1 MHTKTVAAEIAREAL
16 ILKSL
21 PQDLAEELLLCAS
34 SRAYARG
41 ETVFLQ
47 GDPAE
52 QVFIVLEGWVKL
64 FRLTPNGT
72 EAVVGVFTQG
82 RSFAEAAVFSG
93 VPYPVAAEAVTDCQL
108 LAIPARTILARMRA
122 RPELC
127 LSVLA
132 SSFMHLHGLVSQ
144 IEQLK
149 AHTGAQRLAE
159 FLVDLCP
166 VEEGA
171 CTITLPYDK
180 SLIAGRLGMK
190 PESLSR
196 AFARL
201 REHGVTVTQNHAAI
215 HEVGRLRDYV
225 DEDRAIAWSKAQ

>member
-1 MHTKTVAAEIAREAL
+1 MHTKKVAAEIAREAL

-21 PQDLAEELLLCAS
+21 PQDLAQELLGNAS
-34 SRAYARG
+34 NRAYVRG
-41 ETVFLQ
+41 ETIFLQ
-47 GDPAE
+47 GEPAE

-82 RSFAEAAVFSG
+82 HSFAEAAVFSG

-108 LAIPARTILARMRA
+108 LAIPARTILSRMRA

-132 SSFMHLHGLVSQ
+132 SSFKHLHGLVSQ

-166 VEEGA
+166 VREGA

-201 REHGVTVTQNHAAI
+201 RELGVSVTQNHAAI
-215 HEVGRLRDYV
+215 HEVGRLRDYI
-225 DEDRAIAWSKAQ
+225 DEDRAMAWSKAQ

>member
-1 MHTKTVAAEIAREAL
+1 MHTKKVAAEIAREAL

-21 PQDLAEELLLCAS
+21 PQDLAQELLGNAS

-41 ETVFLQ
+41 ETIFLQ
-47 GDPAE
+47 GEPAE

-82 RSFAEAAVFSG
+82 HSFAEAAVFSG

-108 LAIPARTILARMRA
+108 LAIPARTILSRMRA

-132 SSFMHLHGLVSQ
+132 SSFKHLHGLVSQ

-166 VEEGA
+166 VETGA

-196 AFARL
+196 AFGRL
-201 REHGVTVTQNHAAI
+201 REQGVSVSHNQAAI
-215 HEVGRLRDYV
+215 RDVESLRDYV
-225 DEDRAIAWSKAQ
+225 EEDRALAWSRAQ

>member
-1 MHTKTVAAEIAREAL
+1 MHAKPVAAGIASEAL
-16 ILKSL
+16 ILRSL
-21 PQDLAEELLLCAS
+21 PQDLAEEVLQTAL
-34 SRAYARG
+34 SRTFDRG
-41 ETVFLQ
+41 ETIFLQ
-47 GDPAE
+47 GEPADYI
-52 QVFIVLEGWVKL
+52 FIVIEGWVKL
-64 FRLTPNGT
+64 FRMTPNGT

-93 VPYPVAAEAVTDCQL
+93 MPYPVTAEAVTDCQL
-108 LAIPARTILARMRA
+108 LSLPAQTILSRMRA

-127 LSVLA
+127 LAVLS
-132 SSFMHLHGLVSQ
+132 SSFLHLHGLVSQ

-166 VEEGA
+166 VDTGA

-196 AFARL
+196 AFGRL
-201 REHGVTVTQNHAAI
+201 REQGVSVSHNQAAI
-215 HEVGRLRDYV
+215 RDVETLRDYV
-225 DEDRAIAWSKAQ
+225 EEDRALAWSRAQ

>member
-1 MHTKTVAAEIAREAL
+1 MHAKAMAAEIARETL
-16 ILKSL
+16 ILRSL
-21 PQDLAEELLLCAS
+21 PQDLAGEVLQTAMT
-34 SRAYARG
+34 RNFDRG
-41 ETVFLQ
+41 ETIFLQ
-47 GDPAE
+47 GDPADYI
-52 QVFIVLEGWVKL
+52 FIVIEGWVKL
-64 FRLTPNGT
+64 FRMTPNGT

-82 RSFAEAAVFSG
+82 RSFAEAAVFSS
-93 VPYPVAAEAVTDCQL
+93 VPYPVTAEAVTNCQL
-108 LAIPARTILARMRA
+108 LSIPAQAILSRMRA

-127 LSVLA
+127 LAVLS
-132 SSFMHLHGLVSQ
+132 SSFVHLHDLVSQ

-166 VEEGA
+166 VEAGA

-196 AFARL
+196 AFGRL
-201 REHGVTVTQNHAAI
+201 REQGVSVSHNQAAI
-215 HEVGRLRDYV
+215 RDVEALRDYV
-225 DEDRAIAWSKAQ
+225 EEDRALAWSRAQ

>member
-1 MHTKTVAAEIAREAL
+1 MHTKKVAAEIAREAL

-21 PQDLAEELLLCAS
+21 PQDLAQELLDNAS
-34 SRAYARG
+34 NRAYVRG

-47 GDPAE
+47 GEPAE

-64 FRLTPNGT
+64 FRITPSGT

-82 RSFAEAAVFSG
+82 HSFAEAAVFSG

-108 LAIPARTILARMRA
+108 LAIPARTILSRMRA

-132 SSFMHLHGLVSQ
+132 SSFKHLHGLVSQ

-166 VEEGA
+166 VREGA

-201 REHGVTVTQNHAAI
+201 RELGVTVTQNHAAI
-215 HEVGRLRDYV
+215 HEVGRLRDYI
-225 DEDRAIAWSKAQ
+225 DEDRAMAWSKAQ

>member
-21 PQDLAEELLLCAS
+21 PQDLAQELLQNAS
-34 SRAYARG
+34 SRAYVRG

-108 LAIPARTILARMRA
+108 LAIRPGRSCRA
-122 RPELC
+122 CAPGPNSAC
-127 LSVLA
+127 PCWPPP
-132 SSFMHLHGLVSQ
+132 SSTCM
-144 IEQLK
+144 
-149 AHTGAQRLAE
+149 
-159 FLVDLCP
+159 
-166 VEEGA
+166 
-171 CTITLPYDK
+171 
-180 SLIAGRLGMK
+180 
-190 PESLSR
+190 
-196 AFARL
+196 
-201 REHGVTVTQNHAAI
+201 
-215 HEVGRLRDYV
+215 
-225 DEDRAIAWSKAQ
+225 AWSARSSS

>member
-1 MHTKTVAAEIAREAL
+1 MFTKTVAAEIAREAL
-16 ILKSL
+16 ILRSL
-21 PQDLAEELLLCAS
+21 PLDLAEELLQGAAS
-34 SRAYARG
+34 RSFVRG
-41 ETVFLQ
+41 ETIFLQ
-47 GDPAE
+47 GDPADH
-52 QVFIVLEGWVKL
+52 VFIVLDGWVKL
-64 FRLTPNGT
+64 FRMTANGT

-82 RSFAEAAVFSG
+82 HSFAEAAVFSG

-108 LAIPARTILARMRA
+108 LAIPARTILSRMRA

-132 SSFMHLHGLVSQ
+132 SSFKHLHGLVSQ

-159 FLVDLCP
+159 FLIDLCP

-201 REHGVTVTQNHAAI
+201 REQGVTVTQNHAAI
-215 HEVGRLRDYV
+215 REVQRLRDYV
-225 DEDRAIAWSKAQ
+225 EEDRALAWSKAQ

>member
-1 MHTKTVAAEIAREAL
+1 MHTKKVAAEIAREAL

-21 PQDLAEELLLCAS
+21 PQDLAQELLENAS
-34 SRAYARG
+34 NRAYVRG

-47 GDPAE
+47 GEPAE

-64 FRLTPNGT
+64 FRITPSGT

-82 RSFAEAAVFSG
+82 HSFAEAAVFSG

-132 SSFMHLHGLVSQ
+132 SSFKHLHGLVSQ

-166 VEEGA
+166 VREGA

-201 REHGVTVTQNHAAI
+201 RELGVSVTQNHAAI
-215 HEVGRLRDYV
+215 HEVGRLRDYI
-225 DEDRAIAWSKAQ
+225 DEDRAMAWSKAQ

>member
-1 MHTKTVAAEIAREAL
+1 MYGKPVASEIAREAL
-16 ILKSL
+16 ILRSL
-21 PQDLAEELLLCAS
+21 PQDLAEELLQTAVA
-34 SRAYARG
+34 RTFGRG

-47 GDPAE
+47 GDPANHI
-52 QVFIVLEGWVKL
+52 FIVIEGWVKL
-64 FRLTPNGT
+64 FRMTPNGT

-93 VPYPVAAEAVTDCQL
+93 VPYPVTAEAVTDCQL
-108 LAIPARTILARMRA
+108 FSLPAQAILSRMRA
-122 RPELC
+122 RPEIC

-132 SSFMHLHGLVSQ
+132 ASFMHLHGLVSQ

-166 VEEGA
+166 VETGA

-196 AFARL
+196 AFGRL
-201 REHGVTVTQNHAAI
+201 REQGVSVSHNQAAI
-215 HEVGRLRDYV
+215 RDVEALRDYIE
-225 DEDRAIAWSKAQ
+225 EDRALAWSRAQ